1 MTEALTEEIPEWK
14 KEEIREF
21 EDLLESHEGVGA
33 VNIEG
38 IASKQFQQ
46 VRKNLHGLA
55 VVRVGRNTLMRRAL
69 ESQGRDELLTYVE
82 GQTGLVFTDENP
94 FRLYRAMEEGKSPA
108 PIKEGQEA
116 PHDIV
121 VPEGDTGFE
130 PGPFVGDLQ
139 QAGVSARIE
148 DGSIKVMEDSVVLEE
163 GEEADMEVSEILAKL
178 DIHPIEVGLDL
189 RAFLDDGTV
198 FDPDTLAIDV
208 EEYRRDFSSAAAGAY
223 NLSMEAGVVNS
234 ATVEPMLS
242 KAFGQAVAVGVET
255 EVFEPEVVER
265 LLARADSGM
274 RSLASRLDEDA
285 RPDDLEVGDAE
296 DAGESRTEESGEAE
310 GAEEAED
317 NEGRDAAAE
326 PEGDDE
332 DTEDDVAEGMGNLF

>member
-1 MTEALTEEIPEWK
+1 MSEALTEEIPGWK

-21 EDLLESHEGVGA
+21 EELLESHDGVGA

-69 ESQGRDELLTYVE
+69 ESQGRDELLDYVR

-163 GEEADMEVSEILAKL
+163 GEEADMDVAEILAKL
-178 DIHPIEVGLDL
+178 DIYPIEVGLDL

-208 EEYRRDFSSAAAGAY
+208 DEYRSDFSSAAAGAY

-234 ATVEPMLS
+234 ATAEPMLS
-242 KAFGQAVAVGVET
+242 KAFSRAVALGVET

-285 RPDDLEVGDAE
+285 RPDDLEAGGVDEPGDQ
-296 DAGESRTEESGEAE
+296 T
-310 GAEEAED
+310 EEAEAPEEARED
-317 NEGRDAAAE
+317 EGGDAAAE

>member
-14 KEEIREF
+14 KEEIQEF
-21 EDLLESHEGVGA
+21 EELLEGHDGVGA

-55 VVRVGRNTLMRRAL
+55 VVRVGRNTLMKRAL
-69 ESQGRDELLTYVE
+69 ESQGRDELLPHVE

-163 GEEADMEVSEILAKL
+163 GEEADAEVAEILRKL
-178 DIHPIEVGLDL
+178 DIYPIEVGLDL

-208 EEYRRDFSSAAAGAY
+208 DEYRSDFESAAAGAY
-223 NLSMEAGVVNS
+223 NLAVNAGVAN
-234 ATVEPMLS
+234 ATTAELLLS
-242 KAFGQAVAVGVET
+242 KAFGQAAALGVEA
-255 EVFEPEVVER
+255 EVFEPEVLER
-265 LLARADSGM
+265 LIGRADSGM

-285 RPDDLEVGDAE
+285 RPDDLEVGEVE
-296 DAGESRTEESGEAE
+296 DSGQETEEMEEEEPEA
-310 GAEEAED
+310 AEAED
-317 NEGRDAAAE
+317 ETEEAGAE
-326 PEGDDE
+326 QDDE